1 MARPPTS
8 TRFPNGLIVVSLID
22 NYARPLFI
30 GPIVLAVFVATIRV
44 FDPEYDA
51 LGDDSAETDDD
62 SKRARRAS

>member
-1 MARPPTS
+1 
-8 TRFPNGLIVVSLID
+8 
-22 NYARPLFI
+22 
-30 GPIVLAVFVATIRV
+30 VATIRV